1 MLSLKSLIGGGK
13 SKQKLK
19 TDSIVAETTL
29 IDINFDG
36 LTPED
41 FVRLLKFGQPSN
53 KILKYESLDFML
65 LPYGLIKKDIPLLQ
79 KQNRYVDVIVAV
91 LESQYSSVD
100 LSKATGNELLSFLI
114 WIKSQQDFISN
125 IESKFLARPPKPEL
139 VAAGIAKLDE
149 FGVLPTIDRLAKG
162 NILDYERI
170 EKMQY
175 YKVYEKLK
183 LDTVQQDIQEAHEE
197 LIKNKNTHL

>member
-19 TDSIVAETTL
+19 TDSIVAETTS

-41 FVRLLKFGQPSN
+41 FVRLLKFGQPSS
-53 KILKYESLDFML
+53 KILKYESLDFMM

-114 WIKSQQDFISN
+114 WVKSQQDFISS